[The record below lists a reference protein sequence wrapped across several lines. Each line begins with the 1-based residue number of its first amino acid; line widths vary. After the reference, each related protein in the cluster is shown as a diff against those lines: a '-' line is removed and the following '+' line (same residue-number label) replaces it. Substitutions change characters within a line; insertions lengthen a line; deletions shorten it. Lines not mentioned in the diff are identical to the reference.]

1 MPDNNDC
8 LERTNLKERELARI
22 FTNIDDEIALITANA
37 KFNFTIQKT
46 TELDLKIMLSYIE
59 DTQKLVEL
67 LKVRMSLLSAATS

>member
-8 LERTNLKERELARI
+8 LERTHLKERELARI
-22 FTNIDDEIALITANA
+22 FDNIDDEIALITANA

>member
-22 FTNIDDEIALITANA
+22 FDNIDDEIALITANA

>member
-1 MPDNNDC
+1 VPDNNDC

>member
-1 MPDNNDC
+1 VPDNNDC

-22 FTNIDDEIALITANA
+22 FNNIDDEIALITANA

>member
-1 MPDNNDC
+1 VPDNNDC
-8 LERTNLKERELARI
+8 LERTNLKDRELARI

>member
-22 FTNIDDEIALITANA
+22 FNNIDDEIALITANA